1 MLGQI
6 SHLTAVLGVRAAG
19 DKSNLAGCI
28 RELTRQNLA
37 VVLIKPDSKLPFCPL
52 SSRAV
57 SNADKEARE
66 SAILNGHSNS
76 DRVKHACGISHAI
89 TSPEDV
95 NKYLNHAEK
104 LYGTDKLNIGIEVG
118 RSNLIVVDVDTS
130 VEKEAFLADWSRES
144 GTDESSRSPT
154 VASPGVYAEEE
165 WRHKNGGHYWFT
177 LPAGIHLPAGPGAYK
192 APSGWSAFFRDR
204 QVLVPPSTRPE
215 GPYQLVGEVLEA
227 PAWLIG
233 LIFLNAEDRKSRA
246 RTRLDSIGESD
257 IDVWAAK
264 TPWDDILLP
273 DGWTNTGTLDN
284 CSCAIWTAP
293 GLHASPKSATAHD
306 LGCSRYDD
314 SRGHCPLHIWTDNPP
329 EWLLHAGVG
338 DSKTLTKL
346 QYIAAGHYGG
356 SIGAAIAGL
365 GLGKDAIAVVTQEFR
380 TTTGNVPAPASLFTP
395 EPASNPVTTL
405 RERLIDHMDLNSIIK
420 PSYLI
425 ENFLNLNSLA
435 RLVGKSNDGKSF
447 IGLDIASCVAAG
459 KDWHGNSVSQGN
471 VLYVAAEGSGGL
483 ENRMN
488 AWKSKYTSDIA
499 REALTFLPLAIQA
512 VNAPEWAVFVEAVK
526 DMNLSLVILDTQ
538 ARISV
543 GVDEN
548 AAQDMGVLIARLD
561 ALREVTGACVLLIH
575 HLGHEGEHGR
585 GSSAVYGALD
595 TEIRISK
602 TRNIITVFTSKQK
615 DMEFADL
622 LRLELT
628 PWEQSAVITSDHTD
642 LLSIQGI
649 VNNTSP
655 AADRLAKII
664 VESFDPDVGGT
675 AAQLKTLALAHP
687 TLSIGKTSFYR
698 IWGEMVKTEELEV
711 RSPKNVTK
719 SGVRYY
725 PSAEVLRRIED
736 A

>member
-28 RELTRQNLA
+28 RELTRQDLA
-37 VVLIKPDSKLPFCPL
+37 VVLLKPDSKLPFCPL

-57 SNADKEARE
+57 GNADKEAKE
-66 SAILNGHSNS
+66 SAILKGHPNAN
-76 DRVKHACGISHAI
+76 RARHACGISHAI
-89 TSPEDV
+89 TTPEEV
-95 NKYLNHAEK
+95 AKHLNHAEK

-165 WRHKNGGHYWFT
+165 WRHKDGGHYWFT

-204 QVLVPPSTRPE
+204 QVLIPPSTRPE

-257 IDVWAAK
+257 IDIWAAK

-293 GLHASPKSATAHD
+293 GTHASPKSATAHD
-306 LGCSRYDD
+306 LGCSRYDN

-346 QYIAAGHYGG
+346 QYIAARDHMNDLG
-356 SIGAAIAGL
+356 SAVRGL
-365 GLGKDAIAVVTQEFR
+365 GLTPVAEIEEFR
-380 TTTGNVPAPASLFTP
+380 ITEPENVETGPISDLKSKFLSHEYLHLIPKPAPL
-395 EPASNPVTTL
+395 V
-405 RERLIDHMDLNSIIK
+405 DK
-420 PSYLI
+420 
-425 ENFLNLNSLA
+425 FLNLNSLA
-435 RLVGKSNDGKSF
+435 RIVGKSNDGKSF
-447 IGLDIASCVAAG
+447 LALDLSFCIAAG
-459 KDWHGNSVSQGN
+459 IDWHNNKVTQGN
-471 VLYVAAEGSGGL
+471 VLYLAAEGSGGL
-483 ENRMN
+483 SNRVV
-488 AWKSKYTSDIA
+488 AWKSKYTSKITSN
-499 REALTFLPLAIQA
+499 LTFAPIAIQA
-512 VNAPEWAVFVEAVK
+512 TSAPEWALFIAAVS
-526 DMNLSLVILDTQ
+526 DMNLSLIVLDTQ
-538 ARISV
+538 ARITV

-548 AAQDMGVLIARLD
+548 SAQDMGVLIARLD
-561 ALREVTGACVLLIH
+561 ALRQATSACVMLVH

-585 GSSAVYGALD
+585 GSSAVYGAIESEL
-595 TEIRISK
+595 RISK
-602 TRNIITVFTSKQK
+602 SRNIVSIHTSKQK
-615 DMEFADL
+615 DMEFSDI
-622 LRLELT
+622 LRLKLT
-628 PWEQSAVITSDHTD
+628 PHEESAVLVSDDTD
-642 LLSIQGI
+642 LLAMNEFVSS
-649 VNNTSP
+649 TSP

-664 VESFDPDVGGT
+664 VESFATNIGGT
-675 AAQLKTLALAHP
+675 QGEIKPFAIKHP
-687 TLSIGKTSFYR
+687 TLNIPRSSFYKVLGGMLNR
-698 IWGEMVKTEELEV
+698 KELDIL
-711 RSPKNVTK
+711 SPKNVAK
-719 SGVRYY
+719 NAIRYY
-725 PSAEVLRRIED
+725 PTLDVLKRIGE